1 MLLIAGTED
10 YVVPKSVVEK
20 EMTVYN
26 GFVVELQVFQGR
38 THGVVNQN
46 GWDEIADVVVEGKLS
61 L

>member
-1 MLLIAGTED
+1 MLIAGTED

-20 EMTVYN
+20 EMTVYKGPN
-26 GFVVELQVFQGR
+26 VVEIQVFQGR